1 MAFIAAWR
9 CFAADISAPT
19 GLAMTTPN
27 PAAKI
32 VTLKARNIRFMAN
45 FPNLFLFDSRLVPA

>member
-1 MAFIAAWR
+1 
-9 CFAADISAPT
+9 
-19 GLAMTTPN
+19 
-27 PAAKI
+27 